1 MVQGH
6 VLAYDQVTG
15 FGLVQALARLD
26 IPVLLIGRS
35 ESCSARVAE
44 EQGGFSSASEF
55 RSGATRKEG
64 VASKRG
70 AKNRRRSEIA
80 VAPVG
85 SLRDMTVT
93 SGDVD
98 FPGHRHLETTLM
110 KTVEQRLIDVDG
122 VWIQLII
129 VTRVDLS
136 GSMNFA
142 QTKKENWNVRPPL
155 VEQCRV

>member
-1 MVQGH
+1 M
-6 VLAYDQVTG
+6 DPIS
-15 FGLVQALARLD
+15 RW
-26 IPVLLIGRS
+26 

-85 SLRDMTVT
+85 SLRDM
-93 SGDVD
+93 SGIA
-98 FPGHRHLETTLM
+98 FSWALSAPAPKAAALM
-110 KTVEQRLIDVDG
+110 
-122 VWIQLII
+122 
-129 VTRVDLS
+129 
-136 GSMNFA
+136 
-142 QTKKENWNVRPPL
+142 
-155 VEQCRV
+155 

>member
-1 MVQGH
+1 M
-6 VLAYDQVTG
+6 T
-15 FGLVQALARLD
+15 
-26 IPVLLIGRS
+26 IT
-35 ESCSARVAE
+35 SA
-44 EQGGFSSASEF
+44 
-55 RSGATRKEG
+55 
-64 VASKRG
+64 
-70 AKNRRRSEIA
+70 
-80 VAPVG
+80 
-85 SLRDMTVT
+85 
-93 SGDVD
+93 DVD

-136 GSMNFA
+136 GNMNFA